1 MTGGQKH
8 PAIGRLVE
16 ICRGIGVESKHIRT
30 ITPLRKHHEEN
41 VFVMKEELAYN
52 GVSVIIAQRECI
64 QIATKKKKA
73 TKTK

>member
-16 ICRGIGVESKHIRT
+16 ICRGIGVESEHVRT
-30 ITPLRKHHEEN
+30 IIPLRKHHKEN
-41 VFVMKEELAYN
+41 VIVMKEELAFN

-73 TKTK
+73 IKSK